1 MKFNVIT
8 FIVIIITL
16 SMYYIP
22 NYIDNVTIIKLLN
35 VFKLFVYFLGSV
47 VIGLSFKEIIK
58 RLNNKNKIKLS

>member
-47 VIGLSFKEIIK
+47 VVGLSFKEIIK